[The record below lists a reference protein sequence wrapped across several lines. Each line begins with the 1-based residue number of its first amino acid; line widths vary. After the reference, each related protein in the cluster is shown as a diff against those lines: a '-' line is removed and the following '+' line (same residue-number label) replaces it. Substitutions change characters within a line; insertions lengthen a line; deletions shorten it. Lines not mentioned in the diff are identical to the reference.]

1 MISFAACTCS
11 LIIASSSTTI
21 ASTTPPTINLAMTAG
36 NFVRGGRESSHIS
49 TRSTSGSVP
58 GFKSPSNLTRTERIL
73 SFGLAIKPP
82 ITNYHLSHF
91 VFVLFVSFVVKES
104 LLHHR
109 ELPQPSRN
117 RQQRIIW
124 HESLMTELQRQCL
137 LQQQGSTTHHEHLRK
152 TTMALPPPLL
162 DLTVHLTCPDRK
174 SLLHFAIQT
183 TCTQLR
189 VQLTEREQ
197 PFPVDQLQESPYT
210 HRIPRSETLH
220 CPSLLHHQEF
230 HRVEANRYHAHLVQ
244 QSGSTPADH
253 LSIVIQDIIEQ
264 GSNGL

>member
-117 RQQRIIW
+117 RQHRIIW
-124 HESLMTELQRQCL
+124 HESLMTELQRQRF
-137 LQQQGSTTHHEHLRK
+137 LQQQSTTAHHEHLRK
-152 TTMALPPPLL
+152 TTMRHAPPLL
-162 DLTVHLTCPDRK
+162 DLTVHLAAPNWK
-174 SLLHFAIQT
+174 SCFHLAIQT
-183 TCTQLR
+183 ACTQPR
-189 VQLTEREQ
+189 VQLTQGPQ
-197 PFPVDQLQESPYT
+197 PLPIDQLQQPPNT
-210 HRIPRSETLH
+210 HRIPCSETLH
-220 CPSLLHHQEF
+220 CPALLHDQ
-230 HRVEANRYHAHLVQ
+230 
-244 QSGSTPADH
+244 
-253 LSIVIQDIIEQ
+253 
-264 GSNGL
+264 